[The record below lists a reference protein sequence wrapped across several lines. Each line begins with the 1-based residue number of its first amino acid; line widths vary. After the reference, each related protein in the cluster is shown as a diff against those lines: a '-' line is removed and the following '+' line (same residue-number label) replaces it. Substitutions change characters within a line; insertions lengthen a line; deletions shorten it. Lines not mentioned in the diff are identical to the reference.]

1 MVPVYDN
8 YEFVPWEGHGGE
20 KEKLNVQLISW
31 TTLINEQI
39 SPGISKPA
47 SIHYPPIHAENIKQ
61 QVNSDEIKEV
71 TFYQFSMPYYKFYD
85 PVRLYMEL
93 KLPKAL
99 EPAKLI
105 ILSSFGG
112 IVIVPKHVFI
122 LLSYFPYL
130 LWIICS
136 EKKNYVT
143 KQFGWLWRKFFF
155 T

>member
-8 YEFVPWEGHGGE
+8 YEPNPWESHGGE
-20 KEKLNVQLISW
+20 KEEINVQLISCPS
-31 TTLINEQI
+31 LINEQI

-47 SIHYPPIHAENIKQ
+47 SILYPPVHAENIKQ
-61 QVNSDEIKEV
+61 HVSNDEIKEV

-85 PVRLYMEL
+85 PVGLYMEL
-93 KLPKAL
+93 NFPKAS

-105 ILSSFGG
+105 VLSAFGG
-112 IVIVPKHVFI
+112 IVSVPKHVFI

-136 EKKNYVT
+136 ENKNYIT
-143 KQFGWLWRKFFF
+143 KKFGWLWWKFVF